1 MGKFQ
6 TWLVNFM
13 QGRYGFDELNRRLTT
28 VVIVVL
34 LASIVCT
41 FVGRITQLGLLYAV
55 GNIANLASTLGII
68 LVFFRAFSRN
78 IPARM
83 AENERFMKKER
94 RAANKKEYQYLSCP
108 HCKQEMRVPRGK
120 GKIAVK
126 CPKCGESTITRS

>member
-68 LVFFRAFSRN
+68 LVFFRAF
-78 IPARM
+78 
-83 AENERFMKKER
+83 
-94 RAANKKEYQYLSCP
+94 
-108 HCKQEMRVPRGK
+108 
-120 GKIAVK
+120 
-126 CPKCGESTITRS
+126 